1 MSCGSMGYQYAAAFT
16 ALNPG
21 TAATTV
27 IAELTSPGTMQI
39 RVQRVSIA
47 GLEATANAANHVQLI
62 KESTNSTGGTKTAAT
77 ATPFSSL
84 TSGIATPAATAVFNG
99 YTVTP
104 TAGTLVGVI
113 ANGVQEFGLAIPT
126 VTVGAPLV
134 WDFSSQVQAPTLN
147 TALEAI
153 AVTLNSAT
161 PANAPALDIYVW
173 WVELPLGT

>member
-1 MSCGSMGYQYAAAFT
+1 MGCASFGYQYGAGFT
-16 ALNPG
+16 ALAVG

-27 IAELTSPGTMQI
+27 IAELTSPGTNEI
-39 RVQRVSIA
+39 RVQRVSIS

-77 ATPFSSL
+77 AVPFS
-84 TSGIATPAATAVFNG
+84 TFTNGIATPPATAVFNG

-113 ANGVQEFGLAIPT
+113 ACGVQEFGLAIPT
-126 VTVGAPLV
+126 LTVGIPLV
-134 WDFSSQVQAPTLN
+134 WDFTSQVQVPTLN
-147 TALEAI
+147 SVTEALAL
-153 AVTLNSAT
+153 TLNSAT

-173 WVELPLGT
+173 WVEVPLFS